1 MRVTGWMGGMIAA
14 HVLWAAAGWAQDVR
28 EITGEGSIV
37 TASSYQNEPPD
48 LVNPP
53 ENGMDNDISTR
64 WSAEFD
70 NQWLRVDLGMSRPVS
85 GVHVAVLS
93 GDARQAIFD
102 IQVSNDGVN
111 WTNVLTNVYSSGTTD
126 QEEAYT
132 FAEVSARYV
141 RYLGHMNTVNT
152 WNSVTEF
159 CVLAPNPADVSH
171 EAETL
176 TILGSSGDTSHVDAH
191 SGASGGYVY
200 IMDSN
205 QVGDYVDLKI
215 PNLAAG
221 VYNVVVG
228 MKHYWT
234 RGIVQVSIG
243 DVGGPLTNIGDAV
256 DLYEETAFGDF
267 NLGAWKASTTG
278 DKVLRVQVVD
288 RNPDSNSPGHTLS
301 VDTVRFE

>member
-1 MRVTGWMGGMIAA
+1 MSLRGLVGAMMVALASWP
-14 HVLWAAAGWAQDVR
+14 AAGWAQDVR
-28 EITGEGSIV
+28 EITGEGSLV
-37 TASSYQNEPPD
+37 AASSYQNEPPD

-64 WSAEFD
+64 WSAEGD
-70 NQWLRVDLGMSRPVS
+70 GQWLRVDLGMVRPVS
-85 GVHVAVLS
+85 GVHVAVYN
-93 GDARQAIFD
+93 GNVRQAIFD
-102 IQVSNDGVN
+102 VQVSDDGVS
-111 WTNVLTNVYSSGTTD
+111 WTNALTNVYSSGTTD
-126 QEEAYT
+126 QEEKYT
-132 FAEVSARYV
+132 FPEVSARYV
-141 RYLGHMNTVNT
+141 RYLGHMNTMNA

-159 CVLAPNPADVSH
+159 CVLAPNPTDVFH
-171 EAETL
+171 EAESL
-176 TILGSSGDTSHVDAH
+176 TVLGSSGDTSHVDAH

-205 QVGDYVDLKI
+205 QVGDYVDIKI

-221 VYNVVVG
+221 VYDVVVG

-243 DVGGPLTNIGDAV
+243 DVGGPLMSIGDAV

-267 NLGAWKASTTG
+267 NLGAWKAHTTG
-278 DKVLRVQVVD
+278 DKVLRLQVVD

-301 VDTVRFE
+301 IDTVRFE